1 MAKAW
6 RYWTKDFWRDF
17 IALKDPLVKFNG
29 SMIKEIV
36 RRLVNNSP
44 DVSIDRDY
52 VKKTIDKSP
61 CEIFVR
67 GHLHRAIN
75 SHHGSKRALQM
86 GCFRDEYFI
95 IDGGRSFR
103 PILKPCLEVYL
114 KKNQIS
120 GIVSRELK
128 GPDRPPESF
137 PSSIF
142 DVVPEVRRL
151 LKELEDRSHDKPRRG
166 TRENRLNEEDHQ
178 LLDSLSYP

>member
-1 MAKAW
+1 
-6 RYWTKDFWRDF
+6 
-17 IALKDPLVKFNG
+17 
-29 SMIKEIV
+29 
-36 RRLVNNSP
+36 
-44 DVSIDRDY
+44 
-52 VKKTIDKSP
+52 
-61 CEIFVR
+61 
-67 GHLHRAIN
+67 
-75 SHHGSKRALQM
+75 
-86 GCFRDEYFI
+86 
-95 IDGGRSFR
+95 
-103 PILKPCLEVYL
+103 LEVYL